1 MLAKFI
7 QEHSKIIAE
16 CAIAERLRRM
26 PEVTFHPTL
35 YNAPLVY
42 EVGRSSEAMAGIYGE
57 YICAAAEAR
66 LPMLMT
72 APTWRVDPDRI
83 ALADPPVPESINT
96 DAVNFM
102 IKVRE
107 QSSAKENPPIL
118 IGALVGPK
126 NDCYQPNL
134 APNAEEAERFHTPQI
149 NELASSK
156 ADFLKAL
163 TLPSV
168 DEALGIAR
176 AMSATGKDYV
186 ISFCVGVDGNVLDG
200 TSLPQ
205 AFEIIDNDSQITS
218 PPTAYYV
225 NCSHP
230 SFITKRY
237 QAGELDRLKGIQAN
251 GSSLDVTSLDG
262 ADCTQADSIE
272 SWRMAM
278 SDLHKTHHLPILGGC
293 CGTSLPHFMSLIKI
307 LKESH

>member
-1 MLAKFI
+1 MLAKLI

-26 PEVTFHPTL
+26 PEVTLHPTL
-35 YNAPLVY
+35 YNSPLVY
-42 EVGRSSEAMAGIYGE
+42 DLGHSSEAMAGIYGE
-57 YICAAAEAR
+57 YISAAAKAG

-83 ALADPPVPESINT
+83 AQADPPVPGSINT

-102 IKVRE
+102 VKVRGE
-107 QSSAKENPPIL
+107 FSSKESSPVL

-126 NDCYQPNL
+126 NDCYKPNL

-149 NELASSK
+149 NELASSN
-156 ADFLKAL
+156 ADFLQAL

-176 AMSATGKDYV
+176 AMSATGRNYV
-186 ISFCVGVDGNVLDG
+186 ISFCVGIDGNILDG
-200 TSLPQ
+200 TSLPE
-205 AFEIIDNDSQITS
+205 AFEKIDNDPQIAS

-230 SFITKRY
+230 SFITNRY
-237 QAGELDRLKGIQAN
+237 QTGELDRLKGIQAN

-262 ADCTQADSIE
+262 ADGTQADSTE
-272 SWRMAM
+272 SWAKAM
-278 SDLHKTHHLPILGGC
+278 SDLHQTHDLPILGGC
-293 CGTSLPHFMSLIKI
+293 CGTSLPHFESLIRI
-307 LKESH
+307 LKDSH